1 MATFNVTFSE
11 SRQMSVTF
19 KDTGSFSA
27 DFGEIE
33 VIHDMDYYE
42 GSYEATPSSEEQIFV
57 TGNKTM
63 LQNFVVKPIPS
74 NYGLIT
80 WNGSYLTVS

>member
-11 SRQMSVTF
+11 SRQMR
-19 KDTGSFSA
+19 A

-33 VIHDMDYYE
+33 VIHDVDYYE
-42 GSYEATPSSEEQIFV
+42 GSYEATPSNAEQIFV

-63 LQNFVVKPIPS
+63 SQNFVVKPIPS

-80 WNGSYLTVS
+80 WNGSTLTVS